1 MRLVIGIIFRI
12 LFILALL
19 YIIFDAC
26 YVSFINKEW
35 LWFVGKIVLFPV
47 TYFVWPWVSHNVFAI
62 IAFFI
67 ALVSYPISTFIGRLK
82 PID

>member
-1 MRLVIGIIFRI
+1 
-12 LFILALL
+12 
-19 YIIFDAC
+19 
-26 YVSFINKEW
+26 
-35 LWFVGKIVLFPV
+35 VGKIVLFPV